1 MKIHNFRLSAV
12 VVLVL
17 LLAIGCAPV
26 SYIGNSY
33 EPTNNVDIYFS
44 ADDIKMEYTVIGHAL
59 GADGWQKNQK
69 RIKEALIKD
78 AKENGADAVL
88 ITGMEREVRSPW
100 RIWNWHVDNE
110 VTALFLKYK

>member
-33 EPTNNVDIYFS
+33 EPTNNVDLYFS
-44 ADDIKMEYTVIGHAL
+44 VDDIRMEYAVIGHAL
-59 GADGWQKNQK
+59 DADGWQKNQK
-69 RIKEALIKD
+69 KIMEAVIKN

>member
-1 MKIHNFRLSAV
+1 M
-12 VVLVL
+12 
-17 LLAIGCAPV
+17 AIGCASV

-33 EPTNNVDIYFS
+33 EPTNNVDLYFS

-78 AKENGADAVL
+78 AKVNGADAIL

-100 RIWNWHVDNE
+100 RIWNWYVDNE